1 MAFSTTRSLLPE
13 INMFS
18 PDFSPTTPSSIEL
31 PWDVPSGSPILTVL
45 ATDNDVSP
53 HPNVVSYALVRPADN
68 LQPDVSDGIGIFS
81 IDSTTGLLRLVQ
93 DLNTTRGNYSRFV
106 LTIEARDNGTLPR
119 QIQQL
124 LTITPIDVVLPV
136 PEFSQNIYMVMVNED
151 LGVNETFFN
160 ASCFERSPAGDPM
173 RLITVL
179 VPDNNSDF
187 FALVNGTAV
196 IVNQELDYEVLDP
209 DFPVYTIRLECTNRF
224 NLTTTTIIDI
234 EIVNVND
241 NPLMFD
247 NITYSIAIP
256 EDTAEG
262 TIVFT
267 VTASDADNPGL
278 SPVYRIDDSF
288 NDFDIDSVTG
298 EILVSSFNPLDRE
311 TPPVVYNLTVS
322 ASDDTITI
330 NTSLTIELM
339 DVNDNSP
346 LFSRGIF
353 FVANLSTLN
362 QTGDFVI
369 TVTATDLDIGDNSVI
384 TYGLETNPYFTID
397 NATGVVRI
405 SHSPIPFGPY
415 EYEVYATDSG
425 QIPLTSTALLD
436 ITIQPSP
443 ERIEFSIAAPD
454 FSISEGAP
462 RGILIGFIGA
472 NVTEGDEIIP
482 PSLISPLRYT
492 IVSGTDT
499 TIFHL
504 VSETGELILLSSLDY
519 ESIDNYILEVEASIP
534 MEPLV
539 QPATAIVMIRV
550 TDVNDNSP
558 VFIPSFYA
566 RTVEEFTA
574 IDTSVLEVSATD
586 SDSGQNGE
594 VKYRLDSSDVPFRID
609 STTGILY
616 VNDTLDTPQD
626 FRFRVFAEDRGS
638 PVMSSEAIIFISVV
652 RSISITVQF
661 DQGKYTFNVSENA
674 TIGSVVGSVT
684 AITEGRSEIS
694 AYDHIVYRIRIPDIG
709 EPMDGSGS
717 GIGNDPFYFHIDEVT
732 GEISS
737 FIDFDRESQESYGFY
752 VEAFNTNLSVAVANA
767 SVRIVILDVNDNQPV
782 FSQSLY
788 TAVIIQS
795 TPRET
800 SIAQVQ
806 ASDLDTSVNAQID
819 YDIESGILGF
829 GVDSSTG
836 EVTVVNTT
844 LFTGQYSL
852 TVLAT
857 DRGASPLTGSATLFI
872 AVIPSAPGEVT
883 FSEDEYNFTVLE
895 NSGIETFIGSVQA
908 VDGNSQNLTDIE
920 YTFTYNTNCLHIDPR
935 TGDIRVFCLDLDRE
949 SQSRYEVVV
958 LANHTGEQS
967 NGSLI
972 YGEVKVV
979 IDILDEN
986 DNAPVFTRVVYSN
999 IILDTFGVSA
1009 PVVTVKAQDADIGT
1023 NAEVSYELVG
1033 SNNGT
1038 LTPDEI
1044 MFTLNETSGD
1054 IFLSNDMVL
1063 PGDYRLIVLARDHG
1077 NPSIE
1082 SVIATVFIC
1091 INHGP
1096 PAGLIFSNTTFIVSE
1111 NHTIGDIVG
1120 TVVLMNLGMPV
1131 NPNDFPNNLIFSLVE
1146 EGNVSSTFYINS
1158 ESGVIRTLAS
1168 LDRERQELYIFL
1180 VRAVFESFE
1189 NVTEVAHITVMVT
1202 DINDNAPFFSRNIYS
1217 ALIDTSYQAG
1227 DLIPVL
1233 DAITANDI
1241 DEGLASEISF
1251 DIESGTPF
1259 GINTTTGQLFV
1270 TNSTT
1275 LEAITYQFSIF
1286 ANDSGSPQMYDEAAV
1301 TIIVTHALPEFIS
1314 FPPTPFTFNYT
1325 EESPVGTP
1333 IGVVTVEQDTPAVMM
1348 DLQYDTVGESD
1359 FFSVFPTSGVVINT
1373 VEIDRE
1379 MYQQLNF
1386 TVRAFFPDNTN
1397 LSNTTVV
1404 IVDVL
1409 DINDN
1414 RPVFDEEVVHRT
1426 IPTTELSTTVPLVNL
1441 TVTDA
1446 DEGINQE
1453 IDLRLQTTPNA
1464 TGLFRI
1470 EAGGMVFATTTALD
1484 PMVYTFEIVA
1494 EDRGQPSLSST
1505 ATAVINVQIPA
1516 PDVIFFTQSVY
1527 HFNISENIGATSFI
1541 GQVELEMID
1550 EAFQSFVTF
1559 NSATIEFTVAQSS
1572 GEITSNVNFDF
1583 EIQRYYV
1590 FTITAVLDIPFRDPP
1605 LYLNTT
1611 ATVNVSIIDENDN
1624 SPQFVNFPFFLQ
1636 FDENVT
1642 MPLIV
1647 VQISARDE
1655 DSGSNSML
1663 TYSIANDVDNAFSIN
1678 STTGEITMVPSLDRE
1693 SQENYTLTII
1703 VRDAGTSPRQAESS
1717 LQFQLLDINDNPPS
1731 LISGLTYNAS
1741 ERISAGTLVFQFVG
1755 DDTDLRANG
1764 NIRFQLQNEDA
1775 FNVDE
1780 DTGIV
1785 TLSVE
1790 LDYESQTSYS
1800 LTLTLRDNWPE
1811 DTDEVTNSVDYA
1823 ITINVINR
1831 PDTPPEFDM
1840 ASSTAEID
1848 PRLSINEVLT
1858 TIIATDADGD
1868 ILTYSI
1874 TNTVSEFA
1882 IRSSTGEIF
1891 STADRDLIPESNFTL
1906 IIEVID
1912 DSEWTLSSI
1921 LTVIIIVQPFAL
1933 QFTSTTYRADV
1944 LENLNAGFVVASLD
1958 IEVLSVSSDIVYSLQ
1973 VAPVGGQSRFAVTSE
1988 PGLGVITLVDA
1999 LDRESLDSYTI
2010 TVTATRL
2017 DESTTT
2023 TLLVTV
2029 LDNNDN
2035 TPTITDD
2042 SSIPIPIEERILSGF
2057 LVTKINATD
2066 RDIDA
2071 NAELHF
2077 EFATESVLP
2086 FEINANTGDVTVS
2099 GTLDY
2104 ESTQSYSLPVKVS
2117 DGGSPPRSIVAIYT
2131 INIININDNIPQ
2143 FLAPAYFGEVYAG
2156 APANYPVHHIILE
2169 ATDEDDPG
2177 GLQTLTFSITL
2188 PPSESRSGYE
2198 LQVSDREPFYVIA
2211 VSIPDSAPSEIVIF
2225 TVEVTDEGGR
2235 SSTAALYLSIFT
2247 LEHLIPLTL
2256 DHVIKEDF
2264 LSCLNSRRSVCRYK
2278 SFLALE
2284 LTRLFKSDV
2293 SVFNDSVS
2301 TSTDD
2306 IQQ

>member
-1 MAFSTTRSLLPE
+1 MSQTHLLYPLFFLILIELFCNENLLVAFSTTRSLLPE

-18 PDFSPTTPSSIEL
+18 PDFSSTTPSSIEL

-53 HPNVVSYALVRPADN
+53 HPNVVSYTLVRPADN

-93 DLNTTRGNYSRFV
+93 DLNTTRGNYSQFV

-124 LTITPIDVVLPV
+124 LTITPIDVALPV

-151 LGVNETFFN
+151 REVNETFFN
-160 ASCFERSPAGDPM
+160 ASCFERSPAGEPT
-173 RLITVL
+173 RLVTVL

-267 VTASDADNPGL
+267 VTASDADNPEL

-311 TPPVVYNLTVS
+311 TPPAAYNLTVY

-330 NTSLTIELM
+330 STSFTIELT

-346 LFSRGIF
+346 LFSRGVF

-362 QTGDFVI
+362 QTGDFII

-425 QIPLTSTALLD
+425 QIPLSSTTLLD

-504 VSETGELILLSSLDY
+504 VSATGELILLSSLDY
-519 ESIDNYILEVEASIP
+519 ESINNYILEVEASIP

-550 TDVNDNSP
+550 TDINDNSP
-558 VFIPSFYA
+558 VFISSFYA

-594 VKYRLDSSDVPFRID
+594 FKYRLDSSNVPFRID

-638 PVMSSEAIIFISVV
+638 SLMSSEAIIFISVV

-674 TIGSVVGSVT
+674 AIDSVVGSVR

-694 AYDHIVYRIRIPDIG
+694 AYNHIVYRIRIPDIG
-709 EPMDGSGS
+709 GPMNGSGS
-717 GIGNDPFYFHIDEVT
+717 GIGNYFHIDEVT
-732 GEISS
+732 GEINS
-737 FIDFDRESQESYGFY
+737 FINFDQESQESYGFY

-767 SVRIVILDVNDNQPV
+767 SVKIVVLDVNDNQPV

-806 ASDLDTSVNAQID
+806 ASDLDISINAQID
-819 YDIESGILGF
+819 YDIENGILGF
-829 GVDSSTG
+829 DVDSSTG

-857 DRGASPLTGSATLFI
+857 DRGASPLTGSATLYI
-872 AVIPSAPGEVT
+872 AVIPSAPREVT

-920 YTFTYNTNCLHIDPR
+920 YTFTYNTDCLHIDPR

-1038 LTPDEI
+1038 LSPDET
-1044 MFTLNETSGD
+1044 MFTLNETSGY
-1054 IFLSNDMVL
+1054 IFLSNNMVL
-1063 PGDYRLIVLARDHG
+1063 PGDYRLIALARDHG

-1082 SVIATVFIC
+1082 SDLATVFIY
-1091 INHGP
+1091 INHGLP
-1096 PAGLIFSNTTFIVSE
+1096 TGLIFSSTTFIVSE
-1111 NHTIGDIVG
+1111 NPTIGDIVG

-1131 NPNDFPNNLIFSLVE
+1131 NPNDFPNNLAFSLVE
-1146 EGNVSSTFYINS
+1146 EGNGSSTFHINS
-1158 ESGVIRTLAS
+1158 ESGEIRTLAS
-1168 LDRERQELYIFL
+1168 LDHERQELYIFL

-1189 NVTEVAHITVMVT
+1189 NVIEEAHITVMVT
-1202 DINDNAPFFSRNIYS
+1202 DINDNAPFF
-1217 ALIDTSYQAG
+1217 
-1227 DLIPVL
+1227 
-1233 DAITANDI
+1233 
-1241 DEGLASEISF
+1241 
-1251 DIESGTPF
+1251 
-1259 GINTTTGQLFV
+1259 
-1270 TNSTT
+1270 
-1275 LEAITYQFSIF
+1275 
-1286 ANDSGSPQMYDEAAV
+1286 
-1301 TIIVTHALPEFIS
+1301 
-1314 FPPTPFTFNYT
+1314 
-1325 EESPVGTP
+1325 
-1333 IGVVTVEQDTPAVMM
+1333 
-1348 DLQYDTVGESD
+1348 
-1359 FFSVFPTSGVVINT
+1359 
-1373 VEIDRE
+1373 
-1379 MYQQLNF
+1379 
-1386 TVRAFFPDNTN
+1386 
-1397 LSNTTVV
+1397 
-1404 IVDVL
+1404 
-1409 DINDN
+1409 
-1414 RPVFDEEVVHRT
+1414 
-1426 IPTTELSTTVPLVNL
+1426 
-1441 TVTDA
+1441 
-1446 DEGINQE
+1446 
-1453 IDLRLQTTPNA
+1453 
-1464 TGLFRI
+1464 
-1470 EAGGMVFATTTALD
+1470 
-1484 PMVYTFEIVA
+1484 
-1494 EDRGQPSLSST
+1494 
-1505 ATAVINVQIPA
+1505 
-1516 PDVIFFTQSVY
+1516 
-1527 HFNISENIGATSFI
+1527 
-1541 GQVELEMID
+1541 
-1550 EAFQSFVTF
+1550 
-1559 NSATIEFTVAQSS
+1559 
-1572 GEITSNVNFDF
+1572 
-1583 EIQRYYV
+1583 
-1590 FTITAVLDIPFRDPP
+1590 
-1605 LYLNTT
+1605 
-1611 ATVNVSIIDENDN
+1611 
-1624 SPQFVNFPFFLQ
+1624 
-1636 FDENVT
+1636 
-1642 MPLIV
+1642 
-1647 VQISARDE
+1647 
-1655 DSGSNSML
+1655 
-1663 TYSIANDVDNAFSIN
+1663 
-1678 STTGEITMVPSLDRE
+1678 
-1693 SQENYTLTII
+1693 
-1703 VRDAGTSPRQAESS
+1703 
-1717 LQFQLLDINDNPPS
+1717 
-1731 LISGLTYNAS
+1731 
-1741 ERISAGTLVFQFVG
+1741 
-1755 DDTDLRANG
+1755 
-1764 NIRFQLQNEDA
+1764 
-1775 FNVDE
+1775 
-1780 DTGIV
+1780 
-1785 TLSVE
+1785 
-1790 LDYESQTSYS
+1790 
-1800 LTLTLRDNWPE
+1800 
-1811 DTDEVTNSVDYA
+1811 
-1823 ITINVINR
+1823 
-1831 PDTPPEFDM
+1831 
-1840 ASSTAEID
+1840 
-1848 PRLSINEVLT
+1848 
-1858 TIIATDADGD
+1858 
-1868 ILTYSI
+1868 
-1874 TNTVSEFA
+1874 
-1882 IRSSTGEIF
+1882 
-1891 STADRDLIPESNFTL
+1891 
-1906 IIEVID
+1906 
-1912 DSEWTLSSI
+1912 
-1921 LTVIIIVQPFAL
+1921 
-1933 QFTSTTYRADV
+1933 
-1944 LENLNAGFVVASLD
+1944 
-1958 IEVLSVSSDIVYSLQ
+1958 
-1973 VAPVGGQSRFAVTSE
+1973 
-1988 PGLGVITLVDA
+1988 
-1999 LDRESLDSYTI
+1999 
-2010 TVTATRL
+2010 
-2017 DESTTT
+2017 
-2023 TLLVTV
+2023 
-2029 LDNNDN
+2029 
-2035 TPTITDD
+2035 TDD

-2066 RDIDA
+2066 QDIDE
-2071 NAELHF
+2071 NAKLHF

-2117 DGGSPPRSIVAIYT
+2117 DRGSPPRSTVAIYT

-2169 ATDEDDPG
+2169 ATDGDDPA
-2177 GLQTLTFSITL
+2177 GLQALTFSITL
-2188 PPSESRSGYE
+2188 LPSESRSGYE
-2198 LQVSDREPFYVIA
+2198 LQVSDREPYYVIT

-2225 TVEVTDEGGR
+2225 TIEVTDEGGR
-2235 SSTAALYLSIFT
+2235 SSTATLYLSIFT

-2256 DHVIKEDF
+2256 DHVTKEDF

-2284 LTRLFKSDV
+2284 LTRLIGSDV

-2306 IQQ
+2306 YQQ